1 MAKMRGMKARRY
13 TGTMAA
19 MAAALLVW
27 VQAAA
32 ADPVRLLV
40 LGDSLTAGYGL
51 PAAASFPVRLEA
63 ALRAEGIDAV
73 VVNGGVSGDTT
84 AGGRAR
90 LDWALADGPDAAIVE
105 LGANDA
111 MRGIDP
117 AAVYRNLDA
126 ILTRLKAAGI
136 EVLLAGMYAPPNL
149 GRDYGDA
156 FHAVYTRLAEAHG
169 VDFYPF
175 FLAGVAARRSLNQPD
190 FIHPNA
196 KGVDVIVERILPDV
210 IALIERSEAAD

>member
-1 MAKMRGMKARRY
+1 MGAV
-13 TGTMAA
+13 AA
-19 MAAALLVW
+19 LTAALLVW
-27 VQAAA
+27 AQAAA
-32 ADPVRLLV
+32 ADPIRLLV

-51 PAAASFPVRLEA
+51 AAEAAFPARLEA

-73 VVNGGVSGDTT
+73 VLNAGVSGDTT

-90 LDWALADGPDAAIVE
+90 LDWALADRPDAAIVE

-117 AAVYRNLDA
+117 AAVYGNLDA
-126 ILTRLKAAGI
+126 ILARLKADGI
-136 EVLLAGMYAPPNL
+136 EVLLAGMHAPPNL
-149 GRDYGDA
+149 GREYGDA
-156 FHAVYTRLAEAHG
+156 FYAVYTRLVDEYE

-175 FLAGVAARRSLNQPD
+175 FLEGVAARPWLNQRD

-196 KGVDVIVERILPDV
+196 KGVEVIVESILPDV
-210 IALIERSEAAD
+210 IDLIERSEAAD

>member
-1 MAKMRGMKARRY
+1 MGAVAAL
-13 TGTMAA
+13 TAA
-19 MAAALLVW
+19 MLVW
-27 VQAAA
+27 AQAAA
-32 ADPVRLLV
+32 ADPIRLLV

-51 PAAASFPVRLEA
+51 AAEAAFPARLEA

-73 VVNGGVSGDTT
+73 VLNAGVSGDTT

-90 LDWALADGPDAAIVE
+90 LNWALADRPDAAIVE

-117 AAVYRNLDA
+117 AAVYGNLDA
-126 ILTRLKAAGI
+126 ILARLKADGI
-136 EVLLAGMYAPPNL
+136 EVLLAGMHAPPNL
-149 GRDYGDA
+149 GREYGDA
-156 FHAVYTRLAEAHG
+156 FYAVYTRLVDEYE

-175 FLAGVAARRSLNQPD
+175 FLEGVAARPSLNQRD

-196 KGVDVIVERILPDV
+196 KGVEVIVESILPDV
-210 IALIERSEAAD
+210 IDLIERSEAAD

>member
-1 MAKMRGMKARRY
+1 MAKMSGMKTRRY
-13 TGTMAA
+13 RVALMAL
-19 MAAALLVW
+19 AAGLLVW

-32 ADPVRLLV
+32 ADPIRVLV

-51 PAAASFPVRLEA
+51 PAEAAFPVRLET

-73 VVNGGVSGDTT
+73 VLNGGVSGDTT

-90 LDWALADGPDAAIVE
+90 LDWALADDPDAAIVE

-111 MRGIDP
+111 MRGIKP
-117 AAVYRNLDA
+117 TAVYNNLDA
-126 ILTRLKAAGI
+126 ILTRLEAAGI

-149 GRDYGDA
+149 GREYGDA
-156 FHAVYTRLAEAHG
+156 FYAVYTRLAAAHE

-175 FLAGVAARRSLNQPD
+175 FLDGVAARPWLNQND

-196 KGVDVIVERILPDV
+196 EGVDVIVDRILPDV
-210 IALIERSEAAD
+210 VDLIERSEAAD